1 MKPAAMIVGL
11 WSKRSGRERLLLMAA
26 GLLVA
31 ACLIL
36 AGVQGLAHWRTAAAA
51 RLASATA
58 EHRAV
63 AAGLAQL
70 KPDAGEKPSGS
81 AAPAEQAARES
92 AEGAGLDVT
101 LEAVAD
107 GLEFRTEP
115 ASSVALFEWLT
126 ALESDD
132 VRSVQLTMERTDEGL
147 VVAQGLLV
155 SQEKG
160 PA

>member
-11 WSKRSGRERLLLMAA
+11 WSKRSSREQLLLMTA

-36 AGVQGLAHWRTAAAA
+36 AGVQGLARWRAAAAA

-63 AAGLAQL
+63 EAGLAQL
-70 KPDAGEKPSGS
+70 KPTAGERPSGS
-81 AAPAEQAARES
+81 AAPAEQTARES
-92 AEGAGLDVT
+92 AEAAGVDVT

-107 GLEFRTEP
+107 GLTFRTEP

-126 ALESDD
+126 ALETDE